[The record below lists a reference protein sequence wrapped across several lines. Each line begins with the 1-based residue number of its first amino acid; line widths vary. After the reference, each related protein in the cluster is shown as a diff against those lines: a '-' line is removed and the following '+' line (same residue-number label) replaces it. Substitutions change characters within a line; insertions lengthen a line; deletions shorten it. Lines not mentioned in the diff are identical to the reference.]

1 VTVVRY
7 SLLRIML
14 LFVCML
20 VLWLLGAWLPALRN
34 PVWLLIATA
43 VTSVTLSYFVLR
55 GPREELARRLAQRVE
70 ARTARRRSDAD
81 IEDEELDRQL
91 GEDPPAR

>member
-1 VTVVRY
+1 MTVVRY

-14 LFVCML
+14 LFGCML
-20 VLWLLGAWLPALRN
+20 VLWLVGAWLPALRN
-34 PVWLLIATA
+34 PVCLLIATA
-43 VTSVTLSYFVLR
+43 IASVTLSYFVLR
-55 GPREELARRLAQRVE
+55 APREELARQLAQRVE

>member
-1 VTVVRY
+1 MTVVRY

-14 LFVCML
+14 LFGCML
-20 VLWLLGAWLPALRN
+20 VLWLVGAWLPALRN

-43 VTSVTLSYFVLR
+43 IASVTLSYFVLR
-55 GPREELARRLAQRVE
+55 APREELARQLAQRVE

>member
-14 LFVCML
+14 LFGCML

-34 PVWLLIATA
+34 PAWLLIATA

-55 GPREELARRLAQRVE
+55 GPRDELARQLAQQVE
-70 ARTARRRSDAD
+70 ARTARRRSDAE

>member
-14 LFVCML
+14 LFGCML
-20 VLWLLGAWLPALRN
+20 VLWLLGAWLPALRH

-55 GPREELARRLAQRVE
+55 GPREELARQLAQRVE